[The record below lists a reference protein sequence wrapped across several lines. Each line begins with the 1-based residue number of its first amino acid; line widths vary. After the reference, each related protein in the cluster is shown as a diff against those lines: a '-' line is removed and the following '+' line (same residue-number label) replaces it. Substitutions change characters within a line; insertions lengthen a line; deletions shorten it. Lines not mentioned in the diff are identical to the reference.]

1 MAALLAGEELPAEA
15 ALSPDRFGRG
25 RAHDAG
31 DAERRAQELPD
42 GATVEA
48 AVTATGAPA
57 DGRGVA
63 VALDG
68 EVVPRGVVDHPVR
81 EGQQVEVLHAVQEVR
96 CSRSAAVSSSRA

>member
-1 MAALLAGEELPAEA
+1 MTLVMLNGE
-15 ALSPDRFGRG
+15 R
-25 RAHDAG
+25 
-31 DAERRAQELPD
+31 QELPD

-68 EVVPRGVVDHPVR
+68 EVVPRGQWSTTPVR
-81 EGQQVEVLHAVQEVR
+81 EGQQVEVLHAVQEGPDVHDR
-96 CSRSAAVSSSRA
+96 RP